1 MHRNLGQIT
10 YIENGEYSSRDFQF
24 TGYIHFP
31 RYLVQNTKKILEKH
45 PLNSSNV
52 RYIVHKAYFG
62 IQ

>member
-31 RYLVQNTKKILEKH
+31 RYLVQNTKKD
-45 PLNSSNV
+45 P
-52 RYIVHKAYFG
+52 
-62 IQ
+62 